1 MHDPRLRRIGAAFA
15 AFNVAEWATW
25 IAMLVYAYDHAGV
38 LGSGVVAVVQLVPAA
53 FFAPFASTLADRY
66 TRERVLVAS
75 YVAQALAMGATAAA
89 IAADAPLLPVYALAA
104 VAATTVTITRPAQNG
119 IVPSLA
125 TTPPQLTAA
134 NGALGAIENAGIL
147 VAPLIAGALLEIG
160 GAALVYAAMALAV
173 AAGGAVV
180 ATLRVAH
187 VPRPG
192 VRARLDPRTA
202 FRSLA
207 QDRGAASLVAL
218 LAAESVQIGAMDV
231 LFVALALDVL
241 RTGDAGVGI
250 LNAAMGLGGV
260 IGAVAAARAL
270 GGRRLVRGV
279 ALGAVVWG
287 GGIAAIALLRDAW
300 TVAAMIALAGIGR
313 SLADVAAR
321 TLLQRVARVDVLSGV
336 FGVLEGLSMAAL
348 AIGSLFAPALVQ
360 LFDVRVALI
369 GVGAVLPVTLALTG
383 MSIARADATSDRETV
398 PAVALLR
405 PRHALAD
412 GVTDAAGDA
421 RRVADELVEEGPG

>member
-66 TRERVLVAS
+66 PRERVLVAS

-180 ATLRVAH
+180 ATLRVAD
-187 VPRPG
+187 VPRPAG
-192 VRARLDPRTA
+192 RARLDPRAA

-287 GGIAAIALLRDAW
+287 GGIA
-300 TVAAMIALAGIGR
+300 MIALAGIGR

-383 MSIARADATSDRETV
+383 MSIARADAASDRETV

>member
-1 MHDPRLRRIGAAFA
+1 MRDPALRRIGVAFA

-38 LGSGVVAVVQLVPAA
+38 VGSGVVAVVQLVPAA

-66 TRERVLVAS
+66 PRERVLVAS
-75 YVAQALAMGATAAA
+75 YVAQSLAMGATAAA
-89 IAADAPLLPVYALAA
+89 IASDAPLVTVYALAA
-104 VAATTVTITRPAQNG
+104 VAATAVTITRPAQNG
-119 IVPSLA
+119 LLPSLA
-125 TTPPQLTAA
+125 TTPTQLVAA
-134 NGALGAIENAGIL
+134 NGSLGAIENAGIL
-147 VAPLIAGALLEIG
+147 IAPLCAGALLEIG
-160 GAALVYAAMALAV
+160 GAALVYTVMALAV

-180 ATLRVAH
+180 ARLRVARAATTTR
-187 VPRPG
+187 VP
-192 VRARLDPRTA
+192 LDPRA
-202 FRSLA
+202 ALRSLG

-260 IGAVAAARAL
+260 IGAIAAARAL

-279 ALGAVVWG
+279 AVGAIVWG

-300 TVAAMIALAGIGR
+300 TVAAMIAFAGIGR

-321 TLLQRVARVDVLSGV
+321 TLLQRVARADVLSGV

-348 AIGSLFAPALVQ
+348 AIGSLLAPALVQ
-360 LFDVRVALI
+360 IFDVRAALI
-369 GVGAVLPVTLALTG
+369 GVGAVLPVMVALTALN
-383 MSIARADATSDRETV
+383 IARAEAASRRESA
-398 PAVALLR
+398 PLLASLR
-405 PRHALAD
+405 PRHALAN

>member
-1 MHDPRLRRIGAAFA
+1 MRDPALRRIGVAFA

-38 LGSGVVAVVQLVPAA
+38 VGSGVVAVVQLVPAA
-53 FFAPFASTLADRY
+53 LFAPFASTLADRY
-66 TRERVLVAS
+66 ARERVLAAS
-75 YVAQALAMGATAAA
+75 YVVQALAMGATAAA
-89 IAADAPLLPVYALAA
+89 IAADAALVAVYALAA
-104 VAATTVTITRPAQNG
+104 IAATTITITRPAQNG
-119 IVPSLA
+119 LVPSLA
-125 TTPPQLTAA
+125 TTPAQLVAA

-147 VAPLIAGALLEIG
+147 IAPLCAGALLEIG
-160 GAALVYAAMALAV
+160 GAALVYTAMALAV

-180 ATLRVAH
+180 ATLRVARVAPTTRVH
-187 VPRPG
+187 
-192 VRARLDPRTA
+192 LDPRVA
-202 FRSLA
+202 LRSLA
-207 QDRGAASLVAL
+207 RDHGAASLVAL

-260 IGAVAAARAL
+260 IGAIAAARTL
-270 GGRRLVRGV
+270 GGRQLVRGV
-279 ALGAVVWG
+279 ALGAIVWG

-300 TVAAMIALAGIGR
+300 TVAAMIALAGVGR

-321 TLLQRVARVDVLSGV
+321 TLLQRVARADVLSGV

-360 LFDVRVALI
+360 LFDVRVALVC
-369 GVGAVLPVTLALTG
+369 VGAVLPVTLALT
-383 MSIARADATSDRETV
+383 SLNVARADAAARREATPV
-398 PAVALLR
+398 LPPLR

-412 GVTDAAGDA
+412 GLTDAAGDA
-421 RRVADELVEEGPG
+421 GRVADELVEEGPR